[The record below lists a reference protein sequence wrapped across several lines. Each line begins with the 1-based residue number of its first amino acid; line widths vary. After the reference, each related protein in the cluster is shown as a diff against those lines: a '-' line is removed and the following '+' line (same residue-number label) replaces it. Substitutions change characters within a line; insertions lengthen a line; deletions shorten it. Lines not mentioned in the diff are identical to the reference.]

1 MWPSYRSPST
11 SLPGPGRARP
21 PQGTSWSRRP
31 PPRASAGEVP
41 TRKPG
46 FRHRDRQMLEH
57 FSIVRAW
64 TSEQLSSL
72 FLHPSSA
79 KVLRQKKVQAEIH
92 GPTEPSRDCAMHS
105 QTGPHHAARQDA
117 LEGRKTN
124 EQHAQ
129 TPGGHGR
136 RSCPAGA
143 ASLVHPAGAKT
154 QSLGVRLV
162 LKFWDESRR
171 KIELERRCRRQPS
184 VVRVIARANQV
195 VGAHR
200 ALHPG
205 CCCLACVRNDAP
217 GKLCETGSKL
227 SSLTWEPTFRHK
239 ASEYSCPAK
248 PRRKRGKEEEE
259 RGEEG

>member
-1 MWPSYRSPST
+1 M
-11 SLPGPGRARP
+11 
-21 PQGTSWSRRP
+21 
-31 PPRASAGEVP
+31 
-41 TRKPG
+41 
-46 FRHRDRQMLEH
+46 
-57 FSIVRAW
+57 
-64 TSEQLSSL
+64 
-72 FLHPSSA
+72 
-79 KVLRQKKVQAEIH
+79 QAEIH

-248 PRRKRGKEEEE
+248 QRRNSPRKGAEKSGRRGQSKDETRRGGRQGSIGRE
-259 RGEEG
+259 RRVRQAKGCTAQGGSFSNQKTFGVSQPFISIDREPQQRGREGGIEGFRHAIVRLRGLI